1 MLFRALVA
9 MADRVDGSSASKQPL
24 DTTKAMGRL
33 LRFMLRRGN
42 SSVTSAQI
50 YPRSSAFR
58 GLWSMMTLD
67 MDRVPWVMLLISWAF
82 GPVLMDFRSNYGCLG
97 GRYTNVDRGYFVDRG
112 AVLLG

>member
-1 MLFRALVA
+1 
-9 MADRVDGSSASKQPL
+9 
-24 DTTKAMGRL
+24 
-33 LRFMLRRGN
+33 
-42 SSVTSAQI
+42 
-50 YPRSSAFR
+50 
-58 GLWSMMTLD
+58 MMTLD